1 MPALNRVMAFL
12 ATTDAPRAIA
22 FYRDVLELT
31 FVEDSPYAV
40 VFRAGE
46 TMLRIQ
52 RVEEFTPPP
61 FTSLGWE
68 VDDIAQ
74 GVRDLLARGVAFLR
88 FSFIAQDDLGIWTAP
103 DGTRVA
109 WFKDPDGYTLSLT
122 QFSAA

>member
-31 FVEDSPYAV
+31 FVEDSPYAL
-40 VFRAGE
+40 VFRSGE

-52 RVEEFTPPP
+52 RVDEVTPPP

-74 GVRDLLARGVAFLR
+74 SMRDLLARGVAFLR
-88 FSFIAQDDLGIWTAP
+88 FGFVVQDELGIWAAP

-109 WFKDPDGYTLSLT
+109 WFKDPDGHTLSLT